1 VERGAASDRHAA
13 SNAEH
18 QLLAHEA
25 SDDHGMLALGALREI
40 KKMEETHS
48 IAALVGA
55 AGEDALEVNAM
66 QMEAQDFS
74 MRRRAQR
81 GRD

>member
-1 VERGAASDRHAA
+1 
-13 SNAEH
+13 
-18 QLLAHEA
+18 
-25 SDDHGMLALGALREI
+25 MLALGALREI
-40 KKMEETHS
+40 KKMEEMHS

-55 AGEDALEVNAM
+55 AGIDALEVNAL